1 MVSNCPRC
9 QIVLGVKLS
18 SLHGRCQIVLG
29 VKLSSVSN
37 CPITIRITPNTFC
50 KIAALIFFLVAF
62 RCKTPFCSCSA
73 WRPCLTRRG
82 HRRHHSFCSSLKAKS
97 EHCSQTYGRRKRNL
111 FPVHFVTPEYVM
123 LDMRIR
129 LYPRFFMQKSKP
141 EHKQRVPQCK
151 KFTLHSAQWV
161 WKICVSK
168 KMSDTEC
175 HAAQS
180 GQKCAL
186 CKKCN
191 HSKPSFAP
199 LDLCA
204 FKGHQC

>member
-1 MVSNCPRC
+1 MDSIYSLSRC
-9 QIVLGVKLS
+9 SQFHISEDLIMFFLQSIG
-18 SLHGRCQIVLG
+18 
-29 VKLSSVSN
+29 
-37 CPITIRITPNTFC
+37 IRITPNTFC
-50 KIAALIFFLVAF
+50 KIATLIFLSLHFVANPILLMQCVAPLSHTSRPSPPSFLLLQFKGCVWALL
-62 RCKTPFCSCSA
+62 TNI
-73 WRPCLTRRG
+73 WR
-82 HRRHHSFCSSLKAKS
+82 K
-97 EHCSQTYGRRKRNL
+97 ERNL

-129 LYPRFFMQKSKP
+129 LYPRFFMQRSKP

-180 GQKCAL
+180 GQKCTL

-191 HSKPSFAP
+191 NFKP
-199 LDLCA
+199 
-204 FKGHQC
+204 

>member
-1 MVSNCPRC
+1 MDSIYSLSSCS
-9 QIVLGVKLS
+9 QFHISEKLILS
-18 SLHGRCQIVLG
+18 SLQSID
-29 VKLSSVSN
+29 
-37 CPITIRITPNTFC
+37 IRITPNTFC

-151 KFTLHSAQWV
+151 KFTLHSAQ
-161 WKICVSK
+161 
-168 KMSDTEC
+168 
-175 HAAQS
+175 
-180 GQKCAL
+180 
-186 CKKCN
+186 
-191 HSKPSFAP
+191 
-199 LDLCA
+199 
-204 FKGHQC
+204 